1 MRELFWIPLL
11 TFLIGLALVA
21 FFLALNVFFGGRI
34 ARTRHIAGLMPGR
47 SFLVGVV
54 NAIFFTAIALLLF
67 ALGDQR
73 GRGEILGLLGIV
85 VLIPL
90 FISIIFG
97 LAAMVQ
103 LTGDR
108 LVSRLAGPWRT
119 VVSTI
124 VLGFACGLPFV
135 GWFGL
140 FPFLCLYGLGAF
152 VLGLFYHEKIGP
164 VEELEAA
171 TE

>member
-1 MRELFWIPLL
+1 MRELLLIPVL

-21 FFLALNVFFGGRI
+21 FFLVMNVFFGGRI
-34 ARTRHIAGLMPGR
+34 TRTRQIAELMPGR

-54 NAIFFTAIALLLF
+54 NAVFFTAIALLLF

-73 GRGEILGLLGIV
+73 RGAQIFGLIGIV

-97 LAAMVQ
+97 LAAMVR

-108 LVSRLAGPWRT
+108 LVSRLAEPWRT

-124 VLGFACGLPFV
+124 VLTLACELPFV

-152 VLGLFYHEKIGP
+152 VIGLFYRQKIEE
-164 VEELEAA
+164 VEEVEAMQ
-171 TE
+171 E